1 MTLVVQMKMM
11 NIIAVTAIITSMRME
26 IVLLPTALR
35 VSGKMNKST
44 VVVAS

>member
-11 NIIAVTAIITSMRME
+11 NIIAVIVIITSMRME
-26 IVLLPTALR
+26 IVLPLTALR
-35 VSGKMNKST
+35 VSRKMNNCT